1 MHLVADLHAILI
13 YREKIYQ
20 IKCSQINSNTPVTTP
35 TSPLIIDIDIIGTSQ
50 VGIADIV
57 SLSINNA
64 ISIDPLNGAK
74 LNEPS

>member
-1 MHLVADLHAILI
+1 M
-13 YREKIYQ
+13 
-20 IKCSQINSNTPVTTP
+20 TTP